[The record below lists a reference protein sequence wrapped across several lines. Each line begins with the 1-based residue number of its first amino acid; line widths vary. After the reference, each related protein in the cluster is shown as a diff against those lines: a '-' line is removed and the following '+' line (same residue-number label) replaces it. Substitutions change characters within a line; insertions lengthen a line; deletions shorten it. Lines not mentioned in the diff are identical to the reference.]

1 MKYLPL
7 VWAGL
12 FRKKFRTILTLLS
25 VVVAFLLFGLLQA
38 VNEAFE
44 AGAEQARADR
54 LITNSRYS
62 IIEMLPISYLPRIEA
77 VPGVKDVAFASWFG
91 GSYQERPAQ
100 FGVFPVEPERYLRVV
115 PEIDLPEEA
124 LERWRTMRDGAVV
137 GRSLAE
143 RYGWQV
149 GDRVTLVADIWPQRD
164 GGNEWN
170 FEIAGIF
177 TSPDSEQTEGALLF
191 RWEYFDEARQYARG
205 TVGWF
210 LLQVEDPDRAEEVAQ
225 AVDALFANSS
235 NETKTQTE
243 KAFAQ
248 GFARQFGDIG
258 LIVTAILGAVF
269 FTILVLTGNTM
280 AQAVRERIP
289 ELAILKT
296 LGFSDRAV
304 LGLVVAEALALIVLG
319 GLLGLG
325 LAAAALG
332 GLSAALAGF
341 GIQGISLSVLASGL
355 AVMVALSLAVG
366 LPPALRAMRLR
377 VVDALGGHQ

>member
-1 MKYLPL
+1 MKYLHL

-25 VVVAFLLFGLLQA
+25 VIVAFLLFGLLQA
-38 VNEAFE
+38 VNEAFQ

-62 IIEMLPISYLPRIEA
+62 IIEMLPISYLPQIES
-77 VPGVKDVAFASWFG
+77 VPGVKEVAFASWFG
-91 GSYQERPAQ
+91 GSYQDRPAQ
-100 FGVFPVEPERYLRVV
+100 FAVFPVDPERYLRVA
-115 PEIDLPEEA
+115 PEIELPDEA
-124 LERWRTMRDGAVV
+124 LERWRGMRDGAVV
-137 GRSLAE
+137 GQSLAE

-149 GDRVTLVADIWPQRD
+149 GDRVTLVADIWPQSD
-164 GGNEWN
+164 GGNQWN
-170 FEIAGIF
+170 FEIAGIY
-177 TSPDSEQTEGALLF
+177 TSPESEQNEGALLF
-191 RWEYFDEARQYARG
+191 QWEFFDEARQYARG
-205 TVGWF
+205 TVGWYI
-210 LLQVEDPDRAEEVAQ
+210 LQVEDPDRAEEVAQ

-304 LGLVVAEALALIVLG
+304 LGLVVGEALVLILLG

-325 LAAAALG
+325 LAAATLG

-341 GIQGISLSVLASGL
+341 GIQGISLSVVTTGVLL
-355 AVMVALSLAVG
+355 MIVLSLAVG
-366 LPPALRAMRLR
+366 LPPAVRAMRLR

>member
-1 MKYLPL
+1 MKYFHL

-12 FRKKFRTILTLLS
+12 FRKKVRTVLTLLS
-25 VVVAFLLFGLLQA
+25 VVVAFLLFGLLQS
-38 VNEAFE
+38 VNEAFS

-62 IIEMLPISYLPRIEA
+62 IIEMLPISYLPQIES
-77 VPGVKDVAFASWFG
+77 VPGVKEVAFASWFG
-91 GSYQERPAQ
+91 GSYQDRPAQ
-100 FGVFPVEPERYLRVV
+100 FGVFPVEPERYLRAV
-115 PEIDLPEEA
+115 PEIVLPPA
-124 LERWRTMRDGAVV
+124 QLERWSATRDGAIV

-164 GGNEWN
+164 GSNEWN
-170 FEIAGIF
+170 FEIAGIY
-177 TSPDSEQTEGALLF
+177 TSPEAEQNEGALLF
-191 RWEYFDEARQYARG
+191 QWVFFDEARQFARG

-210 LLQVEDPDRAEEVAQ
+210 IVQVEDPDLAESVAQ
-225 AVDALFANSS
+225 SIDALFANSS

-248 GFARQFGDIG
+248 GFARQFGDVG
-258 LIVTAILGAVF
+258 LIVTSILGAVF

-296 LGFSDRAV
+296 VGFSDRAV
-304 LGLVVAEALALIVLG
+304 LGLVLAEALALILLG
-319 GLLGLG
+319 GLLGLA
-325 LAAAALG
+325 LAAGALG
-332 GLSAALAGF
+332 ALSAVLAGF
-341 GIQGISLSVLASGL
+341 GVQGISTSVVSLGLLVMLALGL
-355 AVMVALSLAVG
+355 VVG

-377 VVDALGGHQ
+377 VIDALGGHQ

>member
-1 MKYLPL
+1 MKYLHL

-12 FRKKFRTILTLLS
+12 FRKKVRTVLTLLS
-25 VVVAFLLFGLLQA
+25 VLVAFLLFGLLQA
-38 VNEAFE
+38 VNEAFQ
-44 AGAEQARADR
+44 AGADQARADR

-62 IIEMLPISYLPRIEA
+62 IIEMLPISYLPQIES
-77 VPGVKDVAFASWFG
+77 VPGVKEVAFASWFG
-91 GSYQERPAQ
+91 GSYQDRPAQ
-100 FGVFPVEPERYLRVV
+100 FGVFPVEPERYLRTV
-115 PEIDLPEEA
+115 PEIVLDEA
-124 LERWRTMRDGAVV
+124 ARERWAATRDGAIV
-137 GRSLAE
+137 GQSLAE
-143 RYGWQV
+143 RYGWKV
-149 GDRVTLVADIWPQRD
+149 GDRVTLVADIWPQR
-164 GGNEWN
+164 GGVNEWN
-170 FEIAGIF
+170 FEISGIY
-177 TSPDSEQTEGALLF
+177 TSPESEQNESAFLF
-191 RWEYFDEARQYARG
+191 QWEFFDEARQYARG

-210 LLQVEDPDRAEEVAQ
+210 ILQIDDPDQAENVAQ

-304 LGLVVAEALALIVLG
+304 LGLVVAEAMVLVLLG
-319 GLLGLG
+319 GLIGLG
-325 LAAAALG
+325 LAAAV
-332 GLSAALAGF
+332 LSGMSAMLAGF
-341 GIQGISLSVLASGL
+341 GIQGISLSVVITGVLL
-355 AVMVALSLAVG
+355 MIALSLVVG
-366 LPPALRAMRLR
+366 FPPAWRAMRLR

>member
-1 MKYLPL
+1 MKYLHL

-12 FRKKFRTILTLLS
+12 FRKKVRTVLTVLS
-25 VVVAFLLFGLLQA
+25 VIVAFLLFGLLQA
-38 VNEAFE
+38 VNEAFQ

-62 IIEMLPISYLPRIEA
+62 IIEMLPISYLPQIES
-77 VPGVKDVAFASWFG
+77 VPGVKEVAFASWFG
-91 GSYQERPAQ
+91 GSYQDRPAQ
-100 FGVFPVEPERYLRVV
+100 FAVFPVDPERYLRAA
-115 PEIDLPEEA
+115 PEIELDDA
-124 LERWRTMRDGAVV
+124 ARERWQATRDGAVV
-137 GRSLAE
+137 GQSLAE

-149 GDRVTLVADIWPQRD
+149 GDRVTLVADIWPQR
-164 GGNEWN
+164 GGNNEWN
-170 FEIAGIF
+170 FEISGIY
-177 TSPDSEQTEGALLF
+177 TSPGSEQNEGALLF
-191 RWEYFDEARQYARG
+191 QWEFFDEARQYARG

-210 LLQVEDPDRAEEVAQ
+210 ILQVEDPDRAEDVAQ
-225 AVDALFANSS
+225 AVDALFENSS

-280 AQAVRERIP
+280 AQAVRERVP

-304 LGLVVAEALALIVLG
+304 LGLVVAESLVLVLLG
-319 GLLGLG
+319 GLIGLG

-332 GLSAALAGF
+332 GLGAMLAGF
-341 GIQGISLSVLASGL
+341 GIQGISLSVVGMGVLL
-355 AVMVALSLAVG
+355 MVALSLVVG
-366 LPPALRAMRLR
+366 LPPAWRAMRLR

>member
-1 MKYLPL
+1 MKYLHL

-12 FRKKFRTILTLLS
+12 FRKKVRTILTLLS
-25 VVVAFLLFGLLQA
+25 VVVAFLLFGMLQA
-38 VNEAFE
+38 VSEAFE

-54 LITNSRYS
+54 LVTNSRYS
-62 IIEMLPISYLPRIEA
+62 IIEMLPIGYLPRIEA
-77 VPGVKDVAFASWFG
+77 VPGVRTVAFASWFG
-91 GSYQERPAQ
+91 GSYQDRPAQ
-100 FGVFPVEPERYLRVV
+100 FGVFPVEPERYLRAV
-115 PEIDLPEEA
+115 PEIVLPPDQA
-124 LERWRTMRDGAVV
+124 ERWRDTRDGAIV
-137 GRSLAE
+137 GRSVAA

-164 GGNEWN
+164 GSNEWN
-170 FEIAGIF
+170 FEITGIY
-177 TSPDSEQTEGALLF
+177 TSPDSEQNEGALLF
-191 RWEYFDEARQYARG
+191 QHEYFDEARQFARG

-210 LLQVEDPDRAEEVAQ
+210 LVQVEDPDRAEEVAL
-225 AVDALFANSS
+225 AIDALFANSP

-304 LGLVVAEALALIVLG
+304 LGLVVAESLLMVLVG
-319 GLLGLG
+319 GILGLV
-325 LAAAALG
+325 LAGAALG
-332 GLSAALAGF
+332 AVGAALAGF
-341 GIQGISLSVLASGL
+341 GIQGISASVASSGL
-355 AVMVALSLAVG
+355 VVMLLLGLVVG

>member
-1 MKYLPL
+1 MKYLHL

-12 FRKKFRTILTLLS
+12 FRKKVRTLLTLLS
-25 VVVAFLLFGLLQA
+25 VVVAFLLFGLLQS
-38 VNEAFE
+38 VNEAFS

-62 IIEMLPISYLPRIEA
+62 IIEMLPISYLPQIES
-77 VPGVKDVAFASWFG
+77 VPGVKEVAFASWFG
-91 GSYQERPAQ
+91 GSYQDRPAQ
-100 FGVFPVEPERYLRVV
+100 FGVFPVEPERYLRAV
-115 PEIDLPEEA
+115 PEIVLPPA
-124 LERWRTMRDGAVV
+124 QLERWSATRDGAIV
-137 GRSLAE
+137 GRSLAQ

-164 GGNEWN
+164 GSSEWN
-170 FEIAGIF
+170 FEIAGIY
-177 TSPDSEQTEGALLF
+177 TSPESEQNEGALLF
-191 RWEYFDEARQYARG
+191 QWEFFDEARQYARG

-210 LLQVEDPDRAEEVAQ
+210 VVQVEDPDQAEGVAQ
-225 AVDALFANSS
+225 AIDALFANSS

-258 LIVTAILGAVF
+258 LIVTSILGAVF

-280 AQAVRERIP
+280 AQAVRERVP

-304 LGLVVAEALALIVLG
+304 LGLVVAEALALILLG
-319 GLLGLG
+319 GLLGLA
-325 LAAAALG
+325 LAAGALG
-332 GLSAALAGF
+332 ALSAVLAGF
-341 GIQGISLSVLASGL
+341 GVQGISGSVVSTGIILMLALGL
-355 AVMVALSLAVG
+355 VVG

>member
-1 MKYLPL
+1 MKYLHL

-12 FRKKFRTILTLLS
+12 FRKKVRTLLTLLS
-25 VVVAFLLFGLLQA
+25 VVVAFLLFGLLQS
-38 VNEAFE
+38 VNEAFS

-62 IIEMLPISYLPRIEA
+62 IIEMLPISYLPQIES
-77 VPGVKDVAFASWFG
+77 VPGVKEVAFASWFG
-91 GSYQERPAQ
+91 GSYQDRPAQ
-100 FGVFPVEPERYLRVV
+100 FGVFPVEPERYLRAV
-115 PEIDLPEEA
+115 PEIVLPPA
-124 LERWRTMRDGAVV
+124 QLERWSATRDGAIV
-137 GRSLAE
+137 GRSLAQ

-164 GGNEWN
+164 GSSEWN
-170 FEIAGIF
+170 FEIAGIY
-177 TSPDSEQTEGALLF
+177 TSPESEQNEGALLF
-191 RWEYFDEARQYARG
+191 QWEFFDEARQYARG

-210 LLQVEDPDRAEEVAQ
+210 VVQVEDPDQAEGVAQ
-225 AVDALFANSS
+225 SIDALFANSS

-258 LIVTAILGAVF
+258 LIVTSILGAVF

-280 AQAVRERIP
+280 AQAVRERVP

-304 LGLVVAEALALIVLG
+304 LGLVVAEALALILLG
-319 GLLGLG
+319 GLLGLA
-325 LAAAALG
+325 LAAGALG
-332 GLSAALAGF
+332 ALSAVLAGF
-341 GIQGISLSVLASGL
+341 GVQGISGSVVSTGIILMLALGL
-355 AVMVALSLAVG
+355 VVG

>member
-1 MKYLPL
+1 MKYFHL

-12 FRKKFRTILTLLS
+12 FRKKARTVLTLLS
-25 VVVAFLLFGLLQA
+25 VVVAFLLFGMLQA

-54 LITNSRYS
+54 LVTNSRYS
-62 IIEMLPISYLPRIEA
+62 IIEMLPIGYLPRIEA
-77 VPGVKDVAFASWFG
+77 VPGVSSVAFASWFG
-91 GSYQERPAQ
+91 GSYQDRPAQ
-100 FGVFPVEPERYLRVV
+100 FGVFPVEPERYLRAV
-115 PEIDLPEEA
+115 PEIVLPPDQA
-124 LERWRTMRDGAVV
+124 ERWRDTRDGAIV
-137 GRSLAE
+137 GRSVAT
-143 RYGWQV
+143 RYGWQI

-164 GGNEWN
+164 GSNEWN
-170 FEIAGIF
+170 FEIAGIY
-177 TSPDSEQTEGALLF
+177 TSPDSEQNEGALLF
-191 RWEYFDEARQYARG
+191 QHEYFDEARQFARG

-210 LLQVEDPDRAEEVAQ
+210 LVQVEDPERAEEISLAI
-225 AVDALFANSS
+225 DALFANSP

-296 LGFSDRAV
+296 LGFRDHAV
-304 LGLVVAEALALIVLG
+304 LGLVVAESLLLVLAG
-319 GLLGLG
+319 GVVGLA

-332 GLSAALAGF
+332 AVGAALAGF
-341 GIQGISLSVLASGL
+341 GIQGISGS
-355 AVMVALSLAVG
+355 VALSGLGVMVLLGLVVG

>member
-1 MKYLPL
+1 MKYLHL

-12 FRKKFRTILTLLS
+12 FRKKVRTVLTLLS

-38 VNEAFE
+38 VNEAFS

-54 LITNSRYS
+54 LVTNSRYS
-62 IIEMLPISYLPRIEA
+62 IIEMLPISYLAQIES
-77 VPGVKDVAFASWFG
+77 VPGVKNVAFASWFG
-91 GSYQERPAQ
+91 GSYQDRPAQ
-100 FGVFPVEPERYLRVV
+100 FAVFPVDPERYLRTA
-115 PEIDLPEEA
+115 PEIVLPPA
-124 LERWRTMRDGAVV
+124 QLERWRDTRDGAIV

-143 RYGWQV
+143 RYGWQL

-164 GGNEWN
+164 GGDEWN
-170 FEIAGIF
+170 FEIAGIY
-177 TSPDSEQTEGALLF
+177 TSPDSEQNEGALLF
-191 RWEYFDEARQYARG
+191 QWEFFDEARQFARG

-210 LLQVEDPDRAEEVAQ
+210 IIQVEDPEMADTVAQ
-225 AVDALFANSS
+225 AIDALFANST

-248 GFARQFGDIG
+248 GFARQFGDVG
-258 LIVTAILGAVF
+258 LIVTSILGAVF

-280 AQAVRERIP
+280 SQAVRERIP

-304 LGLVVAEALALIVLG
+304 LGLVVAESLALILLG
-319 GLLGLG
+319 GLLGLA
-325 LAAAALG
+325 LAAGALG
-332 GLSAALAGF
+332 ALSAALAGF
-341 GIQGISLSVLASGL
+341 GVQGISASVVTTGVLVMLALGL
-355 AVMVALSLAVG
+355 VVG

>member
-1 MKYLPL
+1 MKYLHL
-7 VWAGL
+7 VWSGL
-12 FRKKFRTILTLLS
+12 FRKKVRTTLTLLS
-25 VVVAFLLFGLLQA
+25 VAVAFLLFGMLQT
-38 VNEAFE
+38 VSEAFQLGSE
-44 AGAEQARADR
+44 RAQADR

-62 IIEMLPISYLPRIEA
+62 IIEMLPISYLQQIEA
-77 VPGVKDVAFASWFG
+77 TPGVRTVAFASWFG
-91 GSYQERPAQ
+91 GSYQDRPAQ
-100 FGVFPVEPERYLRVV
+100 FAVFPVDPERYLGAVS
-115 PEIDLPEEA
+115 EIQLSADA
-124 LERWRTMRDGAVV
+124 AERWRTTRDGAVV

-143 RYGWQV
+143 RFGWQI
-149 GDRVTLVADIWPQRD
+149 GDRVTIVADIWPRRD
-164 GGNEWN
+164 GSNDWN
-170 FEIAGIF
+170 FELTGF
-177 TSPDSEQTEGALLF
+177 YTSPDSQQNEGALLF
-191 RWEYFDEARQYARG
+191 QHEYFDEARQWGRG

-210 LLQVEDPDRAEEVAQ
+210 LVQVEDPERAEDVAL
-225 AVDALFANSS
+225 AIDALFANSP

-258 LIVTAILGAVF
+258 LIVSAILGAVF
-269 FTILVLTGNTM
+269 FTILVLAGNTM

-304 LGLVVAEALALIVLG
+304 LGLVVAESLVLTLVG

-325 LAAAALG
+325 LSALLLG
-332 GLSAALAGF
+332 AVSAMLAGF
-341 GIQGISLSVLASGL
+341 GIEGLSMSVVLIGL
-355 AVMVALSLAVG
+355 GVMVALGLAVG

>member
-1 MKYLPL
+1 MKYLHL

-12 FRKKFRTILTLLS
+12 FRKKARTVLTLLS
-25 VVVAFLLFGLLQA
+25 VIVAFLLFGLLQA
-38 VNEAFE
+38 VNEAFQ
-44 AGAEQARADR
+44 AGADQARADR

-62 IIEMLPISYLPRIEA
+62 IIEMLPISYLQQIES
-77 VPGVKDVAFASWFG
+77 VPGVKEVSFASWFG
-91 GSYQERPAQ
+91 GSYQDRPAQ
-100 FGVFPVEPERYLRVV
+100 FAVFPVEPERYLRTA
-115 PEIDLPEEA
+115 PEIVLDDA
-124 LERWRTMRDGAVV
+124 ARERWEATRDGAVV

-164 GGNEWN
+164 GSNEWN
-170 FEIAGIF
+170 FEISGIY
-177 TSPDSEQTEGALLF
+177 TSPESEQSEGAFLF
-191 RWEYFDEARQYARG
+191 QWEFFDEARQYARG

-210 LLQVEDPDRAEEVAQ
+210 ILQVDDPDQAEDVSQ

-304 LGLVVAEALALIVLG
+304 LGLVVAESLVLVMLG
-319 GLLGLG
+319 GLVGLG

-332 GLSAALAGF
+332 SLSAMLAGF
-341 GIQGISLSVLASGL
+341 GIQGISLSVIVTGVLL
-355 AVMVALSLAVG
+355 MIALSLVVG
-366 LPPALRAMRLR
+366 LPPAVRAMRLR

>member
-1 MKYLPL
+1 MKYLHL

-12 FRKKFRTILTLLS
+12 FRKKARTVLTLLS
-25 VVVAFLLFGLLQA
+25 VIVAFLLFGLLQA
-38 VNEAFE
+38 VNEAFQ
-44 AGAEQARADR
+44 AGADQARADR

-62 IIEMLPISYLPRIEA
+62 IIEMLPISYLPQIES
-77 VPGVKDVAFASWFG
+77 VPGVKEVSFASWFG
-91 GSYQERPAQ
+91 GSYQDRPAQ
-100 FGVFPVEPERYLRVV
+100 FAVFPVDPERYLRTA
-115 PEIDLPEEA
+115 PEIVLDDA
-124 LERWRTMRDGAVV
+124 ARERWEATRDGAIV

-143 RYGWQV
+143 RYGWKV

-170 FEIAGIF
+170 FEISGIY
-177 TSPDSEQTEGALLF
+177 TSPESEQNEGALLF
-191 RWEYFDEARQYARG
+191 QWEFFDEARQYARG

-210 LLQVEDPDRAEEVAQ
+210 ILQVDDPDQAEDVAQ

-304 LGLVVAEALALIVLG
+304 LGLVVAEAMVLVLLG
-319 GLLGLG
+319 GLIGLG

-332 GLSAALAGF
+332 GMSAMLAGF
-341 GIQGISLSVLASGL
+341 GIQGISLSVVITGVLL
-355 AVMVALSLAVG
+355 MIALSLVVG
-366 LPPALRAMRLR
+366 FPPAWRAMRLR

>member
-1 MKYLPL
+1 MKYLHL

-12 FRKKFRTILTLLS
+12 FRKKVRTILTLLS
-25 VVVAFLLFGLLQA
+25 VVVAFLLFGMLQA
-38 VNEAFE
+38 VSEAFE

-54 LITNSRYS
+54 LVTNSRYS
-62 IIEMLPISYLPRIEA
+62 IIEMLPIGYLARIEA
-77 VPGVKDVAFASWFG
+77 VPGVRTVAFASWFG
-91 GSYQERPAQ
+91 GSYQDRPAQ
-100 FGVFPVEPERYLRVV
+100 FGVFPVEPERYLRAV
-115 PEIDLPEEA
+115 PEIVLPPDQA
-124 LERWRTMRDGAVV
+124 ERWRDTRDGAIV
-137 GRSLAE
+137 GRSVAA

-164 GGNEWN
+164 GSNEWN
-170 FEIAGIF
+170 FEITGIY
-177 TSPDSEQTEGALLF
+177 TSPDSEQNEGALLF
-191 RWEYFDEARQYARG
+191 QHEYFDEARQFARG

-210 LLQVEDPDRAEEVAQ
+210 LVQVEDPDRAEEVAL
-225 AVDALFANSS
+225 AIDALFANSP

-304 LGLVVAEALALIVLG
+304 LGLVVAESLLMVLVG
-319 GLLGLG
+319 GILGLV
-325 LAAAALG
+325 LAGAALG
-332 GLSAALAGF
+332 AVGAALAGF
-341 GIQGISLSVLASGL
+341 GIQGISASVASSGL
-355 AVMVALSLAVG
+355 VVMLLLGLVVG

>member
-1 MKYLPL
+1 MKYLHL

-12 FRKKFRTILTLLS
+12 FRKKVRTVLTLLS
-25 VVVAFLLFGLLQA
+25 VIVAFLLFGLLQA
-38 VNEAFE
+38 VNEAFQ
-44 AGAEQARADR
+44 AGADQARADR

-62 IIEMLPISYLPRIEA
+62 IIEMLPISYLPQIES
-77 VPGVKDVAFASWFG
+77 VPGVKEVAFASWFG
-91 GSYQERPAQ
+91 GSYQDRPAQ
-100 FGVFPVEPERYLRVV
+100 FGVFPVEPERYLRTV
-115 PEIDLPEEA
+115 PEIVLDEEA
-124 LERWRTMRDGAVV
+124 QERWSATRDGAIV
-137 GRSLAE
+137 GQSLAE
-143 RYGWQV
+143 RYGWKV

-170 FEIAGIF
+170 FEISGIY
-177 TSPDSEQTEGALLF
+177 TSPDSEQNEGALLF
-191 RWEYFDEARQYARG
+191 QWDFFDEARQYARG

-210 LLQVEDPDRAEEVAQ
+210 ILQVDDPDRAEDVAQ

-269 FTILVLTGNTM
+269 FTILELTGNTM
-280 AQAVRERIP
+280 AQAVRERVP

-304 LGLVVAEALALIVLG
+304 LGLVVAESLVLVMLG
-319 GLLGLG
+319 GLIGLG

-332 GLSAALAGF
+332 GLGAMLAGF
-341 GIQGISLSVLASGL
+341 GIQGISLSVVWTGVLL
-355 AVMVALSLAVG
+355 MVALSLVVG
-366 LPPALRAMRLR
+366 LPPAWRAMRLR

>member
-1 MKYLPL
+1 MKYLHL

-12 FRKKFRTILTLLS
+12 FRKKVRTVLTLLS
-25 VVVAFLLFGLLQA
+25 VIVAFLLFGLLQA
-38 VNEAFE
+38 VNEAFQ
-44 AGAEQARADR
+44 AGADQARADR

-62 IIEMLPISYLPRIEA
+62 IIEMLPISYLPQIES
-77 VPGVKDVAFASWFG
+77 VPGVKEVAFASWFG
-91 GSYQERPAQ
+91 GSYQDRPAQ
-100 FGVFPVEPERYLRVV
+100 FGVFPVEPERYLRTV
-115 PEIDLPEEA
+115 PEIVLDEEA
-124 LERWRTMRDGAVV
+124 QERWSATRDGAIV
-137 GRSLAE
+137 GQSLAE
-143 RYGWQV
+143 RYGWKV

-170 FEIAGIF
+170 FEISGIY
-177 TSPDSEQTEGALLF
+177 TSPDSEQNEGALLF
-191 RWEYFDEARQYARG
+191 QWDFFDEARQYARG

-210 LLQVEDPDRAEEVAQ
+210 ILQVDDPDRAEDVAQ

-280 AQAVRERIP
+280 AQAVRERVP

-304 LGLVVAEALALIVLG
+304 LGLVVAESLVLVMLG
-319 GLLGLG
+319 GLIGLG

-332 GLSAALAGF
+332 GLGAMLAGF
-341 GIQGISLSVLASGL
+341 GIQGISLSVVWTGVLL
-355 AVMVALSLAVG
+355 MVALSLVVG
-366 LPPALRAMRLR
+366 LPPAWRAMRLR

>member
-1 MKYLPL
+1 MKYLHL

-12 FRKKFRTILTLLS
+12 FRKKARTVLTLLS
-25 VVVAFLLFGLLQA
+25 VIVAFLLFGLLQA
-38 VNEAFE
+38 VNEAFQ
-44 AGAEQARADR
+44 AGADQARADR

-62 IIEMLPISYLPRIEA
+62 IIEMLPISYLQQIES
-77 VPGVKDVAFASWFG
+77 VPGVKEVSFASWFG
-91 GSYQERPAQ
+91 GSYQDRPAQ
-100 FGVFPVEPERYLRVV
+100 FAVFPVEPERYLRTA
-115 PEIDLPEEA
+115 PEIVLDDA
-124 LERWRTMRDGAVV
+124 ARERWEATRDGAVV

-164 GGNEWN
+164 GSNEWN
-170 FEIAGIF
+170 FEISGIY
-177 TSPDSEQTEGALLF
+177 TSPESEQSEGAFLF
-191 RWEYFDEARQYARG
+191 QWEFFDEARQYARG

-210 LLQVEDPDRAEEVAQ
+210 ILQVDDPDQAEDVSQ

-304 LGLVVAEALALIVLG
+304 LGLVVAEAMVLILLG
-319 GLLGLG
+319 GLIGLG

-332 GLSAALAGF
+332 GMSAMLAGF
-341 GIQGISLSVLASGL
+341 GIQGISFSVVLTGVL
-355 AVMVALSLAVG
+355 LMIALSLVVG
-366 LPPALRAMRLR
+366 FPPAWRAMRLR

>member
-1 MKYLPL
+1 MKYLHL

-12 FRKKFRTILTLLS
+12 FRKKVRTVLTLLS
-25 VVVAFLLFGLLQA
+25 VIVAFLLFGLLQS
-38 VNEAFE
+38 VNEAFQ

-62 IIEMLPISYLPRIEA
+62 IIEMLPISYLPQIES
-77 VPGVKDVAFASWFG
+77 VPGVKEVAFASWFG
-91 GSYQERPAQ
+91 GSYQDRPAQ
-100 FGVFPVEPERYLRVV
+100 FAVFPVEPERYLRVA
-115 PEIDLPEEA
+115 PEIVLDDA
-124 LERWRTMRDGAVV
+124 ARERWEATRDGAIV

-143 RYGWQV
+143 RYGWKV
-149 GDRVTLVADIWPQRD
+149 GDRVTLVADIWPQR
-164 GGNEWN
+164 GGDNEWN
-170 FEIAGIF
+170 FEIAGIY
-177 TSPDSEQTEGALLF
+177 TSPESEQNEGSLLF
-191 RWEYFDEARQYARG
+191 QWEFFDEARQYGRG
-205 TVGWF
+205 SVGWF
-210 LLQVEDPDRAEEVAQ
+210 ILQVEDPDRAEDVAQ
-225 AVDALFANSS
+225 AIDALFANSS

-269 FTILVLTGNTM
+269 FTILVLSGNTM
-280 AQAVRERIP
+280 AQAVRERVP

-304 LGLVVAEALALIVLG
+304 LVLVVAESLVLVLLG
-319 GLLGLG
+319 GLIGLG

-332 GLSAALAGF
+332 SLSAMLAGF
-341 GIQGISLSVLASGL
+341 GIQGISLSVVVTGVLL
-355 AVMVALSLAVG
+355 MVALSLVVG
-366 LPPALRAMRLR
+366 LPPAWRAMRLR

>member
-1 MKYLPL
+1 MKYLHL

-12 FRKKFRTILTLLS
+12 FRKKVRTVLTLLS
-25 VVVAFLLFGLLQA
+25 VIVAFLLFGLLQS
-38 VNEAFE
+38 VNEAFQ

-62 IIEMLPISYLPRIEA
+62 IIEMLPISYLPQIES
-77 VPGVKDVAFASWFG
+77 VPGVKEVAFASWFG
-91 GSYQERPAQ
+91 GSYQDRPAQ
-100 FGVFPVEPERYLRVV
+100 FAVFPVEPERYLRVA
-115 PEIDLPEEA
+115 PEIVLDDA
-124 LERWRTMRDGAVV
+124 ARERWEATRDGAIV

-143 RYGWQV
+143 RYGWKV

-170 FEIAGIF
+170 FEISGIY
-177 TSPDSEQTEGALLF
+177 TSPGSEQNEGTLLF
-191 RWEYFDEARQYARG
+191 QWEFFDEARQYARG

-210 LLQVEDPDRAEEVAQ
+210 ILQVEDPDRAEDVAQ
-225 AVDALFANSS
+225 AIDALFANSS

-269 FTILVLTGNTM
+269 FTILVLSGNTM
-280 AQAVRERIP
+280 AQAVRERVP

-304 LGLVVAEALALIVLG
+304 LGLVVAESLVLVLLG
-319 GLLGLG
+319 GLIGLG
-325 LAAAALG
+325 LAAVALG
-332 GLSAALAGF
+332 GLGAMLAGF
-341 GIQGISLSVLASGL
+341 GIQGISLSVVVTGVLL
-355 AVMVALSLAVG
+355 MVALSLVVG
-366 LPPALRAMRLR
+366 LPPAWRAMRLR

>member
-1 MKYLPL
+1 VKYLPL

-25 VVVAFLLFGLLQA
+25 VIVAFLLFGLLQA

-62 IIEMLPISYLPRIEA
+62 IIEMLPISYLPQIES
-77 VPGVKDVAFASWFG
+77 VPGVKGVAFASWFG
-91 GSYQERPAQ
+91 GSYQDRPVQ
-100 FGVFPVEPERYLRVV
+100 FGVFPVDPERYLEVV
-115 PEIDLPEEA
+115 PEIQLSQEA
-124 LERWRTMRDGAVV
+124 LQRWRGMRDGAVV

-149 GDRVTLVADIWPQRD
+149 GDRITLVADIWPQRD

-170 FEIAGIF
+170 FEIAGIY
-177 TSPDSEQTEGALLF
+177 TSPESEQSEGALLF
-191 RWEYFDEARQYARG
+191 QWEYFDEARQYARG

-210 LLQVEDPDRAEEVAQ
+210 VLQVENPDQAEEVAQ

-243 KAFAQ
+243 RAFAQ

-304 LGLVVAEALALIVLG
+304 LGLVVAEALALILLG
-319 GLLGLG
+319 GLIGLA

-341 GIQGISLSVLASGL
+341 GIGGISLSVVASGV
-355 AVMVALSLAVG
+355 AVMLVLSLAVG

>member
-304 LGLVVAEALALIVLG
+304 LGLVVAEALALIALG

>member
-1 MKYLPL
+1 MKYLHL
-7 VWAGL
+7 VWSGL
-12 FRKKFRTILTLLS
+12 FRKKVRTVLTLLS
-25 VVVAFLLFGLLQA
+25 VIVAFLLFGLLQA
-38 VNEAFE
+38 VNEAFQ
-44 AGAEQARADR
+44 AGADQARADR

-62 IIEMLPISYLPRIEA
+62 IIEMLPISYLPQIES
-77 VPGVKDVAFASWFG
+77 VPGVKDVSFASWFG
-91 GSYQERPAQ
+91 GSYQDRPAQ
-100 FGVFPVEPERYLRVV
+100 FAVFPVEPDRYLRTA
-115 PEIDLPEEA
+115 PEIVLEDA
-124 LERWRTMRDGAVV
+124 ARERWQATRDGAVV
-137 GRSLAE
+137 GQTLAE

-164 GGNEWN
+164 GNNEWN
-170 FEIAGIF
+170 FEISGIY
-177 TSPDSEQTEGALLF
+177 TSPESEQNEGALLF
-191 RWEYFDEARQYARG
+191 QWEFFDEARQYARG

-210 LLQVEDPDRAEEVAQ
+210 ILQVEDPDRAEDVAQ

-280 AQAVRERIP
+280 AQAVRERVP

-304 LGLVVAEALALIVLG
+304 LGLVVAESLVLVLLG
-319 GLLGLG
+319 GLIGLG

-332 GLSAALAGF
+332 GLGAMLAGF
-341 GIQGISLSVLASGL
+341 GIQGISLAVVWTGVLL
-355 AVMVALSLAVG
+355 MVALSLVVG
-366 LPPALRAMRLR
+366 LPPAWRAMRLR